1 MRHPHVRNATAAT
14 SSVSYMSYPPGAGA
28 MALRGGGQIKV
39 TDIDSRAEIGLS
51 YHDGDLNVVIPLTG
65 HVSELWC
72 QRYEAL
78 AQAKDVQARVHVKRD
93 GPARLFITV
102 PVKARGSAVTA
113 MLDLARALLVEADAV
128 DQSPDTSASP
138 EAVVRTWWASQQA

>member
-1 MRHPHVRNATAAT
+1 MSGTATGAT
-14 SSVSYMSYPPGAGA
+14 SSVSYLSYSPGT
-28 MALRGGGQIKV
+28 GQWPCGREVKIKV

-51 YHDGDLNVVIPLTG
+51 YHDGDLNVAIPLTG

-78 AQAKDVQARVHVKRD
+78 AKAKDVQARVHVKRD
-93 GPARLFITV
+93 GPALLLITV

-128 DQSPDTSASP
+128 DQSPDASASP